1 MAKDNTSGWKI
12 YDTIHQIG
20 AGFLGG
26 EDSFLGK
33 TVGGVTE
40 DIAESM
46 LGDRPGTIDPT
57 VDATIPQDIS
67 AAPGVGGS
75 NPTGVGLGQEIANVN
90 GKSLST
96 MGPSFTDG
104 NNWNQEVVNVANPGL
119 QTEDE
124 NIQNYA

>member
-12 YDTIHQIG
+12 YDTIHKIG

-26 EDSFLGK
+26 EDSFLGSA
-33 TVGGVTE
+33 VGDLTNKAATE
-40 DIAESM
+40 V

-57 VDATIPQDIS
+57 VDATIPQSIS
-67 AAPGVGGS
+67 AAPGVGGN
-75 NPTGVGLGQEIANVN
+75 NPTGVGLGQEIASVN
-90 GKSLST
+90 GKTLST
-96 MGPSFTDG
+96 MGPSSSDG